1 MTQIDRF
8 IEKLHKHSGDE
19 LVVAAGE
26 KIMLRIG
33 DALHPVTTSPV
44 APKQVEYL
52 FRELRPA
59 AGPPDKEGGDCRFV
73 YTSPG
78 GSILVEATRA
88 VGGLELLLR
97 PSPAAGN
104 GAALPEGDVAAGPA
118 APAPLQ
124 KESDAAA
131 TAAASAR
138 VTSTARDPDSDGMEG
153 LLRRTVEEGC
163 SDLHLS
169 AGNPPIFRKDGS
181 MVTLDGYAALSAEGT
196 RELLMSI
203 APPKNRAELEERWDT
218 DFAYEIPGLARFR
231 GNLFMDRTGMG
242 GVFRVIP
249 ASIKTAEEL
258 GLPEHILELCAL
270 TKGLVVVTGPTGSG
284 KSTTLAAMIDY
295 INANRDDHI
304 ITIEDPIEFVH
315 KNRRCLIN
323 QREVGAHTKG
333 FKIAL
338 RAALREDPDI
348 VLVGEMRDLETI
360 EIALETAETGHLVF
374 GSLHTTTAAATVDR
388 IIDQFPATQQN
399 QIRTMLADTLKG
411 VIAQTLCKKKG
422 GGRVAAM
429 EILMVTPAVSNLIRE
444 GKTYQIPSA
453 IQTGRGA
460 GMQSLTS
467 ALVDLVSSGVIDPNE
482 AYLRAVDKSEIQGA
496 LARLGYQVDARAQRG
511 QAAGG

>member
-1 MTQIDRF
+1 MAQIDKF
-8 IEKLHKHSGDE
+8 IEKLHKHGGDE

-26 KIMLRIG
+26 KIMLRIA
-33 DALHPVTTSPV
+33 DALHPVTTGPV

-52 FRELRPA
+52 FRELGPA
-59 AGPPDKEGGDCRFV
+59 AGPPDKEGEECRFV
-73 YTSPG
+73 YASSG

-88 VGGLELLLR
+88 AGGLELLLR
-97 PSPAAGN
+97 PASAAGN
-104 GAALPEGDVAAGPA
+104 GAGPHQDGVAAA
-118 APAPLQ
+118 AA
-124 KESDAAA
+124 DASHDSEAA
-131 TAAASAR
+131 TAVAPPPGAA
-138 VTSTARDPDSDGMEG
+138 STAREAGADGMEG
-153 LLRRTVEEGC
+153 LLRRTAEEGC
-163 SDLHLS
+163 SDLHIS

-181 MVTLDGYAALSAEGT
+181 MVTMDGYGALSGERT

-218 DFAYEIPGLARFR
+218 DFAFEIPGLARFR

-258 GLPEHILELCAL
+258 GLPEHILDLSGL

-295 INANRDDHI
+295 ISANRDDHI

-315 KNRRCLIN
+315 GNRRCLIN

-374 GSLHTTTAAATVDR
+374 ATLHTTTAAATVDR

-399 QIRTMLADTLKG
+399 QIRAMLADTLKG

-429 EILMVTPAVSNLIRE
+429 EILIVTPAVSNLIRE

-453 IQTGRGA
+453 IQTGRAA

-467 ALVDLVSSGVIDPNE
+467 ALVDLVSCGVIEPNE
-482 AYLRAVDKSEIQGA
+482 AYLRAVDKTEIQGA
-496 LARLGYQVDARAQRG
+496 LARLGYQVDARAQRS
-511 QAAGG
+511 QAAAG